1 MFFAGLDL
9 GSTTTKAVIIDKDN
23 NIAGYHIL
31 LSGNDYRKISRLV
44 LEKATDKAKVN
55 LKSISHIITTGYGRH
70 IAESSTK
77 AVTEI
82 SCCARGASFLYP
94 NTRIII
100 DIGGQDCKAIK
111 IDKTRHVEDF
121 AVSDKCAAGT
131 GRFLERIAVSLGL
144 SLEEMVSS
152 ALNSPNKLPISSTCT
167 VFAETEIISRISNG
181 EPIAGILRGLHYALA
196 SRVSSLAT
204 RLGVEPEIFL
214 CGGGAMNAALVKE
227 LKEMLG
233 KIVLLDTMIDPRL
246 ISALGAALFAKTL
259 SLTKQPQ
266 A

>member
-82 SCCARGASFLYP
+82 SCTNSAQKARMPQKACGAPFVV
-94 NTRIII
+94 
-100 DIGGQDCKAIK
+100 GGV
-111 IDKTRHVEDF
+111 H
-121 AVSDKCAAGT
+121 
-131 GRFLERIAVSLGL
+131 
-144 SLEEMVSS
+144 
-152 ALNSPNKLPISSTCT
+152 
-167 VFAETEIISRISNG
+167 NG
-181 EPIAGILRGLHYALA
+181 CE
-196 SRVSSLAT
+196 
-204 RLGVEPEIFL
+204 GVR
-214 CGGGAMNAALVKE
+214 
-227 LKEMLG
+227 
-233 KIVLLDTMIDPRL
+233 DD
-246 ISALGAALFAKTL
+246 
-259 SLTKQPQ
+259 
-266 A
+266 